1 MTEASENL
9 SHTGPSSLAWFGL
22 EVLDVCAKQG
32 TVQVTSPIL
41 SKKPLPPQKSAL
53 PQPLED
59 FSNPAGAVDPHYCP
73 GGVAGAPATGSF
85 NWPHHPHPPPS
96 TTLTE
101 LGYFDSCSVDQFSG

>member
-1 MTEASENL
+1 MTEASGNL

-59 FSNPAGAVDPHYCP
+59 FSNPAGAVGPTTAQ
-73 GGVAGAPATGSF
+73 GGLQEPLPLAHSTG
-85 NWPHHPHPPPS
+85 HTTHTLHPPQ
-96 TTLTE
+96 L
-101 LGYFDSCSVDQFSG
+101 